1 MKFLPLDLSTDM
13 SYGSS
18 HDLDGIQNSEADH
31 YNSGIYG
38 QPSENNIDQDKLKN
52 PKQTKL
58 SVSAMQ
64 MFLIIKLRQIENENN
79 FYPL

>member
-1 MKFLPLDLSTDM
+1 M

-38 QPSENNIDQDKLKN
+38 QASENNIDQDKLKN
-52 PKQTKL
+52 PKTSKTICKRNANVLNNKVQT
-58 SVSAMQ
+58 
-64 MFLIIKLRQIENENN
+64 N
-79 FYPL
+79 